1 MMNDLNSPSIATSG
15 NGDLQSP
22 YNQQKNQQPTNPYSQ
37 TPSTSSP
44 NQNQQQQSSSSPYQ
58 QSSSAS
64 SSSPYQPGPSPY
76 QQQQQQHQQYGS
88 YGADAGGYAGGST
101 TTPSSMRRRVH
112 TTPTYSPYD
121 SGAGGGYGSSD
132 MGSDSSSR
140 NQYSSKKKPSSG
152 KMSSLKTL
160 DFFPKIET
168 DLTVQTS
175 HGGFLSLAMYGLIV
189 ILCITEISSHRASN
203 AETAEHVVVD
213 TALNKRMRINLN
225 MTFPS
230 LACEDLHVD
239 AMDVAGDSQINMQD
253 TFKTIRLYEN
263 SGSRIGTTEIDAEV
277 NAKHKADDEK
287 QKILKSKLSD
297 DYCGPCY
304 GAKGDAMDV
313 AGDSQINMQDT
324 FKKIRLYEDGV
335 QVSKT
340 EIDAEVNAKH
350 KADDEKQKILKSK
363 LSDDYCGPCYGAK
376 GEHTG
381 DDHEHDKENKE
392 NGNCCQ
398 TCDELIDAYKKK
410 KWAYDKLIPAAEQC
424 VREGVHAKKPKMMTQ
439 GEGCQI
445 AGYMV
450 VNRVNGNFHIA
461 MGEGVERDGRHIH
474 LFNPEDTKNFNSPKM
489 MTQGEGCQIAGY
501 MVVNRVNGNFHIAMG
516 EGVER
521 DGRHIHLFNPED
533 TKNFNSSHIIHEL
546 SFGEPKK
553 GMPNSIEDLENH
565 WDAEGNVLNGATKIV
580 TEKSGSTG
588 LFQYFVK
595 VVPTVYKNTKG
606 ADRETNRFFFTERFR
621 PLYTELEDEHYDLGE
636 KKKFLDNIEADTD
649 DDGEHFDDD
658 DELDVDDFDDD
669 DDDDDDDEDHDG
681 KGIHVKLKEKLNEQ
695 KKEEKK
701 KEKKKEKEVKIKLK
715 SEKVTKRKDKAKK
728 KHAGAKIGGAHG
740 GSHDHKDHHKDAEGN
755 VLNGATKIVTE
766 KSGSTGLFQYFVK
779 VVPTVYKNKNGIDRE
794 TNRFFFTERFR
805 PLYTDL
811 EKEHY
816 DLGEKKKY
824 MDDLDGKKKNMDN
837 KDAHMNDD
845 DHIDGGHGHDY
856 YYEYHYHEEEEESF
870 TEKIKHTFAASLSKD
885 AAPNGNGINFVKNP
899 DDKHK
904 EKEEEQENQ
913 EKENVKVKEEE
924 EKFQSEKAEKDRK
937 THAGAK
943 IGGAHGGSH
952 DHKDHHKVQNALIP
966 GVFFIY
972 EVYPFAVEISQNSV
986 PLTHLILRI
995 MAVIGGVVTITGW

>member
-1 MMNDLNSPSIATSG
+1 MTNDLNSPSIATSG

-88 YGADAGGYAGGST
+88 YNADAGGYAGGST

-140 NQYSSKKKPSSG
+140 SQYSSKKKPSSG

-304 GAKGDAMDV
+304 GAKG
-313 AGDSQINMQDT
+313 
-324 FKKIRLYEDGV
+324 
-335 QVSKT
+335 
-340 EIDAEVNAKH
+340 
-350 KADDEKQKILKSK
+350 
-363 LSDDYCGPCYGAK
+363 
-376 GEHTG
+376 EHTG
-381 DDHEHDKENKE
+381 DDHEHDKENKA

-398 TCDELIDAYKKK
+398 TCDELIDAYKEKR
-410 KWAYDKLIPAAEQC
+410 WAYDNLIPAAEQC
-424 VREGVHAKKPKMMTQ
+424 VREGVHAKK
-439 GEGCQI
+439 
-445 AGYMV
+445 
-450 VNRVNGNFHIA
+450 
-461 MGEGVERDGRHIH
+461 
-474 LFNPEDTKNFNSPKM
+474 PKM

-606 ADRETNRFFFTERFR
+606 A
-621 PLYTELEDEHYDLGE
+621 
-636 KKKFLDNIEADTD
+636 
-649 DDGEHFDDD
+649 
-658 DELDVDDFDDD
+658 
-669 DDDDDDDEDHDG
+669 
-681 KGIHVKLKEKLNEQ
+681 
-695 KKEEKK
+695 
-701 KEKKKEKEVKIKLK
+701 
-715 SEKVTKRKDKAKK
+715 
-728 KHAGAKIGGAHG
+728 
-740 GSHDHKDHHKDAEGN
+740 
-755 VLNGATKIVTE
+755 
-766 KSGSTGLFQYFVK
+766 
-779 VVPTVYKNKNGIDRE
+779 DRE

-972 EVYPFAVEISQNSV
+972 EVYPFAVEIRHNSV

-995 MAVIGGVVTITGW
+995 MAVIGGVVTITGWVDKFLYASDVKKKGFSGR